1 MIVMMMRRWLYFYS
15 LCFLSAMVAAQPALG
30 PGDAV
35 RSIPQTSFGRG
46 ETIKYTVHY
55 GLINGGEAT
64 VETGGSLERVNNRP
78 CYKAT
83 VSGKTTGS
91 FDFFLRIRD
100 QWRAYID
107 TTSILPLRAQR
118 DIAEKNY
125 RKKETVDFDH
135 LRDVAEVQDH
145 DKENPKRTTVKVA
158 NNTLELVSGFYYL
171 RTINFDR
178 MRVGDVVRM
187 PGYFDGD
194 NFMLD
199 VVYKG
204 REIVETKAGD
214 VRAFKLVPKMPNN
227 KLFRGENAI
236 SVYLS
241 DDRQQDSGAV
251 SGRDVCGHREGGHG
265 ALPGP
270 EVEAEHGEV
279 ARHCIR

>member
-1 MIVMMMRRWLYFYS
+1 MNRRWLIFTPA
-15 LCFLSAMVAAQPALG
+15 LALFLVAAVPALG

-35 RSIPQTSFGRG
+35 RSIPQNSFGKG

-64 VETGGSLERVNNRP
+64 VETGGSLERFNGRP
-78 CYKAT
+78 CYRAS

-100 QWRAYID
+100 QWKALID

-118 DIAEKNY
+118 EIAEKNY
-125 RKKETVDFDH
+125 RKRETVDFDQLH
-135 LRDVAEVQDH
+135 DMAEVTDH
-145 DKENPKRTTVKVA
+145 THENARTTVKVA

-178 MRVGDVVRM
+178 MRVGEVIKM

-194 NFMLD
+194 NFMLE
-199 VVYKG
+199 VTYKG

-214 VRAFKLVPKMPNN
+214 IHAFKLVPKMPDN

-241 DDRQQDSGAV
+241 DDRNKIPVLFQ
-251 SGRDVCGHREGGHG
+251 
-265 ALPGP
+265 
-270 EVEAEHGEV
+270 AEMFVGTV
-279 ARHCIR
+279 KIDMVRYQGLKSRLNMAN

>member
-1 MIVMMMRRWLYFYS
+1 MVMNRRWLLFTP
-15 LCFLSAMVAAQPALG
+15 LVLVVLVAMQPALG
-30 PGDAV
+30 PGDAA
-35 RSIPQTSFGRG
+35 RLIPQSSFGRG
-46 ETIKYTVHY
+46 EVIRYTVHY

-64 VETGGSLERVNNRP
+64 VETAGSLERVNDRP

-83 VSGKTTGS
+83 VSGRTTGS

-107 TTSILPLRAQR
+107 TASILPLRSQR

-125 RKKETVDFDH
+125 RKKETINYDH
-135 LRDVAEVQDH
+135 IHDVAEVQDH
-145 DKENPKRTTVKVA
+145 DKDNPKRTTVKVA

-171 RTINFDR
+171 RTFNFDR
-178 MRVGDVVRM
+178 MRVGEVIKV
-187 PGYFDGD
+187 PGYLDGD
-194 NFMLD
+194 NFMLE

-214 VRAFKLVPKMPNN
+214 VRTFKLVPKLPNN

-241 DDRQQDSGAV
+241 DDRNKIPVLFQ
-251 SGRDVCGHREGGHG
+251 
-265 ALPGP
+265 
-270 EVEAEHGEV
+270 AEMFVGTV
-279 ARHCIR
+279 KVDMVKYQGLKSRLNMVN

>member
-1 MIVMMMRRWLYFYS
+1 MNRRWLFFTPAI
-15 LCFLSAMVAAQPALG
+15 LLVLAAAQLPLG

-35 RSIPQTSFGRG
+35 RNVPQSSFGRG
-46 ETIKYTVHY
+46 ETIKYVVHY

-64 VETGGSLERVNNRP
+64 VETGGSLERVNDRP

-83 VSGKTTGS
+83 VSGRTTGS

-107 TTSILPLRAQR
+107 TASILPLRAQR

-135 LRDVAEVQDH
+135 LRDLADVQNH
-145 DKENPKRTTVKVA
+145 DKEHPTRTSVKVA

-194 NFMLD
+194 NFMLE
-199 VVYKG
+199 VIYKG
-204 REIVETKAGD
+204 REIIETKAGD
-214 VRAFKLVPKMPNN
+214 VRAFKLVPKLPNN
-227 KLFRGENAI
+227 KLFKGENAI

-241 DDRQQDSGAV
+241 DDRNKIPVLFQ
-251 SGRDVCGHREGGHG
+251 
-265 ALPGP
+265 
-270 EVEAEHGEV
+270 AEMFVGTV
-279 ARHCIR
+279 KVDMVRYQGLKWRLNVVQ

>member
-1 MIVMMMRRWLYFYS
+1 MNRRWLYFS
-15 LCFLSAMVAAQPALG
+15 PLLVLLLVAAYPAIG
-30 PGDAV
+30 PSDPV
-35 RSIPQTSFGRG
+35 RSVPQNSFGRG
-46 ETIKYTVHY
+46 EMIKYTVHY

-64 VETGGSLERVNNRP
+64 VETANGLERINDRP

-107 TTSILPLRAQR
+107 TTSILPLRSQR

-125 RKKETVDFDH
+125 RKKETVDYDH
-135 LRDVAEVQDH
+135 IHDVAEVQVH
-145 DKENPKRTTVKVA
+145 DKDNPKRSTVKVA

-171 RTINFDR
+171 RTLNFDR
-178 MRVGDVVRM
+178 MHVGDVIRM

-199 VVYKG
+199 IVFKG

-214 VRAFKLVPKMPNN
+214 IRAFKLVPKMPNN

-236 SVYLS
+236 SVYFS
-241 DDRQQDSGAV
+241 DDRNKIPVLFQ
-251 SGRDVCGHREGGHG
+251 
-265 ALPGP
+265 
-270 EVEAEHGEV
+270 AEMFVGTV
-279 ARHCIR
+279 KVDMVKYQGLRSKLNVVN

>member
-1 MIVMMMRRWLYFYS
+1 MNRRWLIFTPAI
-15 LCFLSAMVAAQPALG
+15 LLLIMAAQPALG

-35 RSIPQTSFGRG
+35 RNIPQSSFGRG

-64 VETGGSLERVNNRP
+64 VETGGSLERVNDRP

-135 LRDVAEVQDH
+135 LHDIAEVQDH
-145 DKENPKRTTVKVA
+145 NKENPKRTTVKVA

-178 MRVGDVVRM
+178 MKIGDVVKM

-194 NFMLD
+194 NFMLE
-199 VVYKG
+199 VTYKG
-204 REIVETKAGD
+204 REVVATKAGD

-241 DDRQQDSGAV
+241 DDRNKIPVLFQ
-251 SGRDVCGHREGGHG
+251 
-265 ALPGP
+265 
-270 EVEAEHGEV
+270 AEMFVGTV
-279 ARHCIR
+279 KIDMVRYQGLKWRLNMVN

>member
-1 MIVMMMRRWLYFYS
+1 MTRRWL
-15 LCFLSAMVAAQPALG
+15 FLTPAILVLLAAAHPALG

-35 RSIPQTSFGRG
+35 RSVPQSSFGRG

-64 VETGGSLERVNNRP
+64 VETGGSLERVNDRP

-135 LRDVAEVQDH
+135 RHDMAEVVDH
-145 DKENPKRTTVKVA
+145 SHENAHSTVKVA

-178 MRVGDVVRM
+178 MKVGDVVRM

-194 NFMLD
+194 NFILD

-204 REIVETKAGD
+204 REVVETKAGD

-241 DDRQQDSGAV
+241 DDRNKIPVLFQ
-251 SGRDVCGHREGGHG
+251 
-265 ALPGP
+265 
-270 EVEAEHGEV
+270 AEMFVGTV
-279 ARHCIR
+279 KVDMVRYQGLKWKLNLAD

>member
-1 MIVMMMRRWLYFYS
+1 MNRRWLYFTPI
-15 LCFLSAMVAAQPALG
+15 LVLLLAAAQPALG
-30 PGDAV
+30 PGDAA
-35 RSIPQTSFGRG
+35 RSIPQSSFGRG

-64 VETGGSLERVNNRP
+64 VETAGSLERVNDRP

-83 VSGKTTGS
+83 VSGRTTGS

-107 TTSILPLRAQR
+107 TTSILPLRSQR

-125 RKKETVDFDH
+125 RKKETVNFDH
-135 LRDVAEVQDH
+135 FHDMAEVQDH
-145 DKENPKRTTVKVA
+145 SKDKRTTVKVA

-178 MRVGDVVRM
+178 MRVGDVIKM
-187 PGYFDGD
+187 PGFFDGD
-194 NFMLD
+194 NFMLE
-199 VVYKG
+199 VTYKG
-204 REIVETKAGD
+204 REVVETKAGD

-236 SVYLS
+236 AVYLS
-241 DDRQQDSGAV
+241 DDRNKIPVLFQ
-251 SGRDVCGHREGGHG
+251 
-265 ALPGP
+265 
-270 EVEAEHGEV
+270 AEMFVGTV
-279 ARHCIR
+279 KVDMVRYQGLKWKLNMVK

>member
-1 MIVMMMRRWLYFYS
+1 MLRRWLLFTPA
-15 LCFLSAMVAAQPALG
+15 LLLLIGAARSALG

-35 RSIPQTSFGRG
+35 RSVPQSSFGRG
-46 ETIKYTVHY
+46 EVIRYTVHY

-64 VETGGSLERVNNRP
+64 VETAGSIERVNDRP

-83 VSGKTTGS
+83 VSGRTTGS

-125 RKKETVDFDH
+125 RKKETINFDH
-135 LRDVAEVQDH
+135 LRDVAEVQNH
-145 DKENPKRTTVKVA
+145 DRENPTRTSVKVA

-178 MRVGDVVRM
+178 MRPGDVIRM

-194 NFMLD
+194 NFMLE
-199 VVYKG
+199 VTYKG

-214 VRAFKLVPKMPNN
+214 VRAFKLVPRMPDN

-241 DDRQQDSGAV
+241 DDRNKIPVLFQ
-251 SGRDVCGHREGGHG
+251 
-265 ALPGP
+265 
-270 EVEAEHGEV
+270 AEMFVGTV
-279 ARHCIR
+279 KVDMVKYQGLKSRLNLVR

>member
-1 MIVMMMRRWLYFYS
+1 MTRRWL
-15 LCFLSAMVAAQPALG
+15 LLTPAILVVLASAQLAMG

-35 RSIPQTSFGRG
+35 RSIPQSSFGRG
-46 ETIKYTVHY
+46 ETIRYTVHY

-64 VETGGSLERVNNRP
+64 VETGGSLERVNERP

-125 RKKETVDFDH
+125 RKKETINFDH
-135 LRDVAEVQDH
+135 LHDIAEVQDH
-145 DKENPKRTTVKVA
+145 DKENPKHTTVKVA

-171 RTINFDR
+171 RTINFER
-178 MRVGDVVRM
+178 MKVGDVVRM

-194 NFMLD
+194 NFILD

-204 REIVETKAGD
+204 REVVETKAGD

-241 DDRQQDSGAV
+241 DDRNKIPVLFQ
-251 SGRDVCGHREGGHG
+251 
-265 ALPGP
+265 
-270 EVEAEHGEV
+270 AEMFVGTV
-279 ARHCIR
+279 KVDMVRYQGLKWKLNLVD

>member
-1 MIVMMMRRWLYFYS
+1 MPIAAL
-15 LCFLSAMVAAQPALG
+15 LLLAAAQPAPG

-35 RSIPQTSFGRG
+35 RNIPQSSFGRG

-64 VETGGSLERVNNRP
+64 VETGGSLEHVNSRP

-83 VSGKTTGS
+83 VSGRTTGS

-118 DIAEKNY
+118 EIAEKNY
-125 RKKETVDFDH
+125 RKKETIDFDH
-135 LRDVAEVQDH
+135 LRDMAEVVDH
-145 DKENPKRTTVKVA
+145 SHENARSTVKVA

-194 NFMLD
+194 NFVLD

-204 REIVETKAGD
+204 RETVETKAGD
-214 VRAFKLVPKMPNN
+214 VRTFKLVPKMPNN

-236 SVYLS
+236 SVFLS
-241 DDRQQDSGAV
+241 DDGNKIPVLFQAEMFVGTVKVDMV
-251 SGRDVCGHREGGHG
+251 SYRGLKWRLNM
-265 ALPGP
+265 AK
-270 EVEAEHGEV
+270 
-279 ARHCIR
+279 

>member
-1 MIVMMMRRWLYFYS
+1 MNRRWLF
-15 LCFLSAMVAAQPALG
+15 LAPVAVLLSAAAQHTIG

-35 RSIPQTSFGRG
+35 RSIPQSSFGRG
-46 ETIKYTVHY
+46 EVIRYTVHY

-64 VETGGSLERVNNRP
+64 VETAGNIERVNDRP

-83 VSGKTTGS
+83 VSGRTTGS

-107 TTSILPLRAQR
+107 TTSILPVRSHR

-125 RKKETVDFDH
+125 RKKETVNYDH
-135 LRDVAEVQDH
+135 INDLAEVQDNSK
-145 DKENPKRTTVKVA
+145 DKPKRKTVKVA

-171 RTINFDR
+171 RTFNFDR
-178 MRVGDVVRM
+178 MRVGEVIKV
-187 PGYFDGD
+187 PGYLDGD
-194 NFMLD
+194 NFMLE
-199 VVYKG
+199 VTYKG
-204 REIVETKAGD
+204 RETVETKAGD

-241 DDRQQDSGAV
+241 DDRNKIPVLFQ
-251 SGRDVCGHREGGHG
+251 
-265 ALPGP
+265 
-270 EVEAEHGEV
+270 AEMFVGTVKVDMVKYQGLKSRLNIV
-279 ARHCIR
+279 AKAN

>member
-1 MIVMMMRRWLYFYS
+1 MNRRWLFFTPAI
-15 LCFLSAMVAAQPALG
+15 LLLLAAAQLPLG

-35 RSIPQTSFGRG
+35 RSVPQSSFGRG
-46 ETIKYTVHY
+46 EVIKYTVHY

-64 VETGGSLERVNNRP
+64 VETSGNLERVNDRP

-83 VSGKTTGS
+83 VSGRTTGS

-107 TTSILPLRAQR
+107 TTSILPIRAQR

-125 RKKETVDFDH
+125 RKKETVNFDH
-135 LRDVAEVQDH
+135 LRDIAEVEDH
-145 DKENPKRTTVKVA
+145 TKDKHKTVKVA

-171 RTINFDR
+171 RTLNFDR
-178 MRVGDVVRM
+178 MRVGDVVRI

-194 NFMLD
+194 NVMLE
-199 VVYKG
+199 VTYKG

-214 VRAFKLVPKMPNN
+214 VRAFKLVPKMPSN

-241 DDRQQDSGAV
+241 DDRNKIPVLFQ
-251 SGRDVCGHREGGHG
+251 
-265 ALPGP
+265 
-270 EVEAEHGEV
+270 AEMFVGTV
-279 ARHCIR
+279 KVDMVKYQGLKSRLNMVQ

>member
-1 MIVMMMRRWLYFYS
+1 MNRRWLLFTPAI
-15 LCFLSAMVAAQPALG
+15 LLLLAAAQSPLG

-35 RSIPQTSFGRG
+35 RSVPQSSFGRG

-64 VETGGSLERVNNRP
+64 VETAGSLERINDRP

-83 VSGKTTGS
+83 VSGRTTGS

-107 TTSILPLRAQR
+107 TTSILPIRAQR

-135 LRDVAEVQDH
+135 IHDIAEVHEQRK
-145 DKENPKRTTVKVA
+145 DKDKRSSVKIA
-158 NNTLELVSGFYYL
+158 NNSLELVSGFYYL

-178 MRVGDVVRM
+178 MKVGEVIKI
-187 PGYFDGD
+187 PGFFDGD
-194 NFMLD
+194 NLMLE
-199 VVYKG
+199 VAYKG
-204 REIVETKAGD
+204 RETVATKAGD
-214 VRAFKLVPKMPNN
+214 IRTFKLVPKMPNN
-227 KLFRGENAI
+227 KLFRGENSI

-241 DDRQQDSGAV
+241 DDRNKIPVLFQ
-251 SGRDVCGHREGGHG
+251 
-265 ALPGP
+265 
-270 EVEAEHGEV
+270 AEMFVGTV
-279 ARHCIR
+279 KVDMVKYQGLKYKINMAK

>member
-1 MIVMMMRRWLYFYS
+1 MNRCRLYLAPFI
-15 LCFLSAMVAAQPALG
+15 LVLLAAAQPGLG

-35 RSIPQTSFGRG
+35 RNIPQSSFGRG
-46 ETIKYTVHY
+46 EVIKYTVHY

-64 VETGGSLERVNNRP
+64 VETGGSLERVNDRP

-83 VSGKTTGS
+83 VSGRTTGS

-107 TTSILPLRAQR
+107 TTSILPIRAQR

-135 LRDVAEVQDH
+135 LHDIAEVQDH
-145 DKENPKRTTVKVA
+145 DKENPKRTTVKIA

-171 RTINFDR
+171 RTLNFDR
-178 MRVGDVVRM
+178 MKVGEVIKM

-194 NFMLD
+194 NFMLE
-199 VVYKG
+199 VTYKG

-214 VRAFKLVPKMPNN
+214 IRTFKLVPKMPSN

-241 DDRQQDSGAV
+241 DDRNKIPV
-251 SGRDVCGHREGGHG
+251 
-265 ALPGP
+265 LFK
-270 EVEAEHGEV
+270 AEMFVGSV
-279 ARHCIR
+279 KVDMVRYQGLKAPLNKVN

>member
-1 MIVMMMRRWLYFYS
+1 MNRRWL
-15 LCFLSAMVAAQPALG
+15 LITPVAALFLAAAIPALG

-35 RSIPQTSFGRG
+35 RSVPQSSFGRG
-46 ETIKYTVHY
+46 ETIRYTVHY

-64 VETGGSLERVNNRP
+64 VETGGSLERFNGRP
-78 CYKAT
+78 CYKAS

-100 QWRAYID
+100 QWKALID

-118 DIAEKNY
+118 EIAEKNY
-125 RKKETVDFDH
+125 RKRETVDFDH
-135 LRDVAEVQDH
+135 LHDMAEVTDH
-145 DKENPKRTTVKVA
+145 THENTRNSVKVA

-171 RTINFDR
+171 RTLNFDR
-178 MRVGDVVRM
+178 MKVGDVVRV

-199 VVYKG
+199 IVYKG

-214 VRAFKLVPKMPNN
+214 VRAFKLVPRMPNN

-241 DDRQQDSGAV
+241 DDRNKIPVLFQ
-251 SGRDVCGHREGGHG
+251 
-265 ALPGP
+265 
-270 EVEAEHGEV
+270 AEMFVGTV
-279 ARHCIR
+279 KVDMVRYQGLRWKLNLVN

>member
-1 MIVMMMRRWLYFYS
+1 MTRRW
-15 LCFLSAMVAAQPALG
+15 FLFAPVILLVLAAARLPLG

-35 RSIPQTSFGRG
+35 RSVPQSSFGRG
-46 ETIKYTVHY
+46 EVIKYTVHY

-64 VETGGSLERVNNRP
+64 VETGGSLERVNDRP

-83 VSGKTTGS
+83 VSGRTTGS

-107 TTSILPLRAQR
+107 TTSILPIRAQR

-125 RKKETVDFDH
+125 RKKETIDFDH
-135 LRDVAEVQDH
+135 LHDLADVQVH
-145 DKENPKRTTVKVA
+145 DKEHPKRNTVKVA
-158 NNTLELVSGFYYL
+158 NNSLELVSGFYYL

-178 MRVGDVVRM
+178 MKVGDVVRI

-194 NFMLD
+194 NFMLE
-199 VVYKG
+199 VTYKG
-204 REIVETKAGD
+204 REVVETKAGD
-214 VRAFKLVPKMPNN
+214 VRTFKLVPKLPNN

-241 DDRQQDSGAV
+241 DDRNKIPVLFQ
-251 SGRDVCGHREGGHG
+251 
-265 ALPGP
+265 
-270 EVEAEHGEV
+270 AEMFVGTV
-279 ARHCIR
+279 KVDMVGYKGLKWKLNTTN

>member
-1 MIVMMMRRWLYFYS
+1 MNRHWL
-15 LCFLSAMVAAQPALG
+15 LSIPALLLLFVAAQPALG

-35 RSIPQTSFGRG
+35 RNIPQSSFGKG

-64 VETGGSLERVNNRP
+64 VETAGSIEHVNNRP

-83 VSGKTTGS
+83 VSGRTTGS

-125 RKKETVDFDH
+125 RKKETIDFDH
-135 LRDVAEVQDH
+135 LHDLADVQNH
-145 DKENPKRTTVKVA
+145 DKDHPTRTSVKVA

-178 MRVGDVVRM
+178 MRVGDVIRM

-194 NFMLD
+194 NFMLE
-199 VVYKG
+199 VTYKG
-204 REIVETKAGD
+204 REVVETKAGD
-214 VRAFKLVPKMPNN
+214 VRTFKLVPKMPNN

-241 DDRQQDSGAV
+241 DDRNKIPVLFQ
-251 SGRDVCGHREGGHG
+251 
-265 ALPGP
+265 
-270 EVEAEHGEV
+270 AEMFVGTV
-279 ARHCIR
+279 KVDMVKYQGLKSRLNMAQ